1 MLDLALV
8 GEPSDG
14 SHKGYERG
22 TAAINLGEV
31 RANSID
37 QEGIAVPILT
47 PQERIGTYIRGR
59 YRIERLLARGGM
71 SVLFEAHDT
80 RTFRSVAVKVL
91 KTDDCTDE
99 RRVAR
104 FLQEMRLTAE
114 LRAPNVVDVL
124 DLGQEDTGVPYLVME
139 LLHGRTLQAELEL
152 RETLGIEDTLAA
164 LLPVMAALAA
174 VHSAGVVHRDVKPDN
189 IFLHRDAHGQV
200 IPKLLDFGIAKL
212 VCATL
217 DTRTGAVLGTPDYMA
232 PEQVLGGEIG
242 PATDVWATG
251 AVLYRALRGE
261 TPFRSATPAQV
272 LAKLTSEPSPAL
284 RVPGLPSGFCAAVDR
299 ALVRDV
305 SGRYSDMREFAT
317 ALALCAREA
326 GFAVPKEAPRAPRE
340 QQAPTRS
347 PRTSNTEPS
356 LGSRPLPTSRQRP
369 SWLALVA
376 LVLLG
381 GAAIASATF
390 APNGSAVATQR
401 ERAERLGEARLVPTA
416 KGARDTEGMSRADR
430 LAASVGG
437 SDVPSQAI
445 ANQAAGPNSADAELS
460 PPLTQ
465 MRPTR
470 IHRATFR
477 TGPVRDAGARV
488 SKMVRDLPIAI
499 DW

>member
-1 MLDLALV
+1 VKLL
-8 GEPSDG
+8 
-14 SHKGYERG
+14 
-22 TAAINLGEV
+22 
-31 RANSID
+31 ANSID

-47 PQERIGTYIRGR
+47 PQERIGTCIRGR

-71 SVLFEAHDT
+71 SVLFEAQDT

-164 LLPVMAALAA
+164 LLPVMAALAV

-189 IFLHRDAHGQV
+189 IFLHLDANGQV
-200 IPKLLDFGIAKL
+200 IPKLLDFGIAK
-212 VCATL
+212 VACATL

-242 PATDVWATG
+242 PATDVWAMG
-251 AVLYRALRGE
+251 AVIYRALRGE

-272 LAKLTSEPSPAL
+272 LAKLTCEPAPAL
-284 RVPGLPSGFCAAVDR
+284 RVPGLASGFCAAVDR
-299 ALVRDV
+299 ALVREV
-305 SGRYSDMREFAT
+305 NGRYTDMREFAT

-326 GFAVPKEAPRAPRE
+326 GFAVPKEVPRARRE
-340 QQAPTRS
+340 SQAPSSS
-347 PRTSNTEPS
+347 PRTSKTSKTEPS
-356 LGSRPLPTSRQRP
+356 HGSQPLTRSQRP
-369 SWLALVA
+369 SWLLALVA
-376 LVLLG
+376 LALLA
-381 GAAIASATF
+381 GAAITSVPF
-390 APNGSAVATQR
+390 APNESAAATHR
-401 ERAERLGEARLVPTA
+401 EPAEGVGTAHLVPTA
-416 KGARDTEGMSRADR
+416 KGARDTAGMSRTDR
-430 LAASVGG
+430 LGASAGG
-437 SDVPSQAI
+437 NDVLSQAI
-445 ANQAAGPNSADAELS
+445 ANQGAGPNSADAEPTTL
-460 PPLTQ
+460 LTPT
-465 MRPTR
+465 RPTR
-470 IHRATFR
+470 IRRATAQTR
-477 TGPVRDAGARV
+477 RVIDVGARV